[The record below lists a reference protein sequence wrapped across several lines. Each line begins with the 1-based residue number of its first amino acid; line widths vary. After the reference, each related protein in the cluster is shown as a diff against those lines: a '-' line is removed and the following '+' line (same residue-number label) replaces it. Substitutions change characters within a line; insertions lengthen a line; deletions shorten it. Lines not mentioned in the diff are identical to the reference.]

1 MLPRKSCSYSP
12 KHVNTLG
19 APFGG
24 ATKTRNGISFCR
36 EKAPFTGLVTAKPGV
51 FFCQPLAL
59 SLVSSSELEAL
70 VPFSADGK
78 MFSNNPSD

>member
-1 MLPRKSCSYSP
+1 MSTLWEPLLVVRP
-12 KHVNTLG
+12 KLEMELVS
-19 APFGG
+19 A
-24 ATKTRNGISFCR
+24 
-36 EKAPFTGLVTAKPGV
+36 EKRLHSEGNTGLVTAKLGV

-59 SLVSSSELEAL
+59 SLVTSSELEAL